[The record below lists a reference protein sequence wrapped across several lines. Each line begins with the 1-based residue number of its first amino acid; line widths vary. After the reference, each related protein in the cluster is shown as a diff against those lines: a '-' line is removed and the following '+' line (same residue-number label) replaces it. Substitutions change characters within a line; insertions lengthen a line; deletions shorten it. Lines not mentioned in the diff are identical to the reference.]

1 MNNVSTHTVLVVDD
15 DAAFLGAARSY
26 LEIKGISVSGV
37 RSGKECLEA
46 IQQNQPDAIMMDY
59 FLPDT
64 DGLRLLRDV
73 HALDPTIPVLIM
85 TGAATIDLA
94 VRAMKEGAEQFV
106 AKPCELSV
114 LLQLLEKVFE
124 SRRHVRREMA
134 EKKRVVR
141 FKRDPFLGT
150 SESIRRLESLARS
163 ILGTSL
169 PILIE
174 GETGTGKGV
183 LAEWLTKQGPRA
195 NEAFV
200 DLNCAG
206 LNRDLLESD
215 LFGHEKGA
223 FTGAITQKTGL
234 LDVAHQGTLFLDEIG
249 DMDISIQ
256 PKLLKVLDERHFR
269 RVGGVRDRTV
279 DIHLIAATHRN
290 MSTLVAEDK
299 FRSDLFFRVST
310 IPLVIPTLRERI
322 SDIPGIADWFL
333 ERLRDDLNRGRLEFG
348 SDSMAALQSYTW
360 PGNIRE
366 LRNVL
371 ERAALLSKDG
381 VIRKEDLH
389 FQLTRT
395 NTNPPP
401 LTSNSEMGLTLQ
413 QLERQHISFVLQR
426 ENGKVERAAAKLGI
440 PRSSLYVKL
449 KQYGIVTQ

>member
-1 MNNVSTHTVLVVDD
+1 MNYMVVVVDD
-15 DAAFLGAARSY
+15 DLAFLGAVRSY
-26 LEIKGISVSGV
+26 LEIKGISVV
-37 RSGKECLEA
+37 IAKTGKECVEA
-46 IQQNQPDAIMMDY
+46 IQQNQPDAVLMDY

-64 DGLRLLRDV
+64 DGLRLMREV
-73 HALDPTIPVLIM
+73 HAVDPGIPVLIM

-94 VRAMKEGAEQFV
+94 VRAMKEGAEKFV

-114 LLQLLEKVFE
+114 LLQLLGKVFE
-124 SRRHVRREMA
+124 NRRFVRREMA

-141 FKRDPFLGT
+141 YKRDPFLGE
-150 SESIRRLESLARS
+150 SASIRRLESSARS

-169 PILIE
+169 PILIQ

-183 LAEWLTKQGPRA
+183 LAEWLTKQGSRS

-234 LDVAHQGTLFLDEIG
+234 LELAHKGTLFLDEIG

-256 PKLLKVLDERHFR
+256 PKLLKVLDEKRFR
-269 RVGGVRDRTV
+269 RVGGVRDLNV
-279 DIHLIAATHRN
+279 DVHLIAATHQD
-290 MSTLVAEDK
+290 MSTLVAEKK
-299 FRSDLFFRVST
+299 FRTDLFFRVST
-310 IPLVIPTLRERI
+310 IPLVIPALRDRAG
-322 SDIPGIADWFL
+322 DIPLIAEWFL
-333 ERLRDDLNRGRLEFG
+333 ERLRNDLNRRRLEFG
-348 SDSMAALQSYTW
+348 TDAIAALQGYSW

-381 VIRKEDLH
+381 VIRTEDLH
-389 FQLTRT
+389 FQLLKAPAKPSASTADT
-395 NTNPPP
+395 DID
-401 LTSNSEMGLTLQ
+401 LTLQ
-413 QLERQHISFVLQR
+413 QIERQHISSVLHR

-449 KQYGIVTQ
+449 KHYGIEN